1 MDTQKLLDE
10 ACPMISDYGWSYY
23 FEATTVARGER
34 LGLDPFAFYFLGRG
48 GVLGDVD
55 AAVVQSAFGYFNPA
69 VLAMMWDA
77 ARAKVAPRTAGRE
90 YFEAAH
96 EFGRARLSG
105 VDELGAFV
113 AAASKVLEAAKRDVA
128 GLTLFAAAAAE
139 PVPGDLPAAAMHM
152 VAVLREFR
160 GSAHLLAIVASG
172 LSPRTAHFMRR
183 PEMYTTFGW
192 PDDDRPTVSDADTA
206 ALAAADTLTDQIVA
220 PAYAVLDDDDAGA
233 LLSGLRAIGPL
244 LRSAPIPTV

>member
-10 ACPMISDYGWSYY
+10 ACPMIGELGWSYY
-23 FEATTVARGER
+23 FEPSTIARGER

-48 GVLGDVD
+48 GVLGDVESS
-55 AAVVQSAFGYFNPA
+55 VVQSAFGYFNPA
-69 VLAMMWDA
+69 VVAMMWDT
-77 ARAKVAPRTAGRE
+77 ARAKVPPRTAGRE

-96 EFGRARLSG
+96 DFGRDRLGG
-105 VDELGAFV
+105 VDELGGFV
-113 AAASKVLEAAKRDVA
+113 AAATTVIEAAQRDVA

-139 PVPGDLPAAAMHM
+139 PVPDDAPAAALHQ

-192 PDDDRPTVSDADTA
+192 SDDDKPAVSDVDAA
-206 ALAAADTLTDQIVA
+206 ALDAADALTDRIVA
-220 PAYAVLDDDDAGA
+220 PAYGVLDDDGVAG
-233 LLSGLRAIGPL
+233 LLTGLRAMGQRLKP
-244 LRSAPIPTV
+244 APVPGV